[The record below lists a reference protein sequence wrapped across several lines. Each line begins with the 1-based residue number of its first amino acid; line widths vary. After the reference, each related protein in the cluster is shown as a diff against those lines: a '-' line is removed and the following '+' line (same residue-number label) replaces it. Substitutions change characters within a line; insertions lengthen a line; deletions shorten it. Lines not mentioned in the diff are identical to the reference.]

1 MNRLYNAVKLDFRTA
16 KAILPPFA
24 LVLGIAV
31 FIGVVTKQPFI
42 SIVIAMMIASQVG
55 STIFQVNEKNNLDK
69 LYGILPLRKFE
80 RAMARYLYALIMG
93 ACSVVFATVSSLI
106 LYRAL
111 DIKMDTLLFLTVLGL
126 AFLYYC
132 FSVSISY
139 PILIRFSFSRAYAYT
154 IIPIFLMF
162 FLVYS
167 FATNAGF
174 LSAASKIVP
183 FFAAHQ
189 YLIILCCVGLG
200 LVLLLVSL
208 SITYSLSKK
217 KEL

>member
-1 MNRLYNAVKLDFRTA
+1 MLDFRSA
-16 KAILPPFA
+16 KSILPPFA

-31 FIGVVTKQPFI
+31 FIGVVTKQPFVT
-42 SIVIAMMIASQVG
+42 IVMAMMVASQVG

-80 RAMARYLYALIMG
+80 RAMARYLYALILG
-93 ACSVVFATVSSLI
+93 VCSVVFATVAALI

-111 DIKMDTLLFLTVLGL
+111 DIKMDTLPFLTVLGL
-126 AFLYYC
+126 AFVYYC
-132 FSVSISY
+132 FSVSVLY
-139 PILIRFSFSRAYAYT
+139 PILIRFSFSKAFAFS
-154 IIPIFLMF
+154 IIPILLMF
-162 FLVYS
+162 FLVYF

-183 FFAAHQ
+183 FFAAHM